1 MSANEP
7 ARSKKIAP
15 IPGVRRRRPRLLS
28 YMLTMMMAA
37 TMIATGGFGAF
48 PPNELTSNAAQLIS
62 QNFPAEIIQPVN
74 LVLEQA
80 AAPTLEII
88 ERSQSPNAGD
98 EIAQIF
104 ENLIALVFSTAQ
116 PTEMTSTGAI
126 PASNPQEALQ
136 ATIENA
142 IPTVYAGWTKTAEA
156 AITRTAVP
164 SSSAP
169 DTQATPTP
177 PVTGTVQPGPTSTP
191 QPGQTLEAS
200 ATATLSPTSVIIYIP
215 PPPTNTRKP
224 KPPTDTPLPPTLT
237 PTITLSPTPTFGPQL
252 IITNVSF
259 NGGGSSISVAP
270 GSTVTVTYD
279 FQVMSDGCPGCIT
292 QLVTG
297 LGTPGSHGGTCAFDG
312 IAGVSPGV
320 TGSENATLT
329 MPTAEGTYNVTVLY
343 SWQNNCADALAAYGP
358 GGEVIGQITVA
369 CGAGL
374 NLLMT
379 VSAGTFMSISWDG
392 TTWGAVPSII
402 SPNECTID
410 LTNNSAAVLPAAFKF
425 ADSTCISVSIPA
437 GYSTNITGDNLA
449 GECPLEFYVP

>member
-28 YMLTMMMAA
+28 YMLTMMTVA
-37 TMIATGGFGAF
+37 TMIATGGFGTF
-48 PPNELTSNAAQLIS
+48 PPNELSSDAAQWVS
-62 QNFPAEIIQPVN
+62 ENFPDEIIQLVN
-74 LVLEQA
+74 PVLEQA

-88 ERSQSPNAGD
+88 ERPQSPDAGD

-104 ENLIALVFSTAQ
+104 ENLIAPVFSAQ

-142 IPTVYAGWTKTAEA
+142 IPTVYAGWTQTAES
-156 AITRTAVP
+156 AIILTAVP

-169 DTQATPTP
+169 GTQATPTP
-177 PVTGTVQPGPTSTP
+177 PITGTVQSSPTSTP

-200 ATATLSPTSVIIYIP
+200 ATATSTPTSVVIYFP

-224 KPPTDTPLPPTLT
+224 KPPTDTPLP

-259 NGGGSSISVAP
+259 NGGGSSISVVP

-320 TGSENATLT
+320 TGSENTTLT
-329 MPTAEGTYNVTVLY
+329 MPTTEGTYNVTVLY
-343 SWQNNCADALAAYGP
+343 SWQYNCADALAAYGP

-374 NLLMT
+374 NLLLT
-379 VSAGTFMSISWDG
+379 VPAGTFMSISLDG

-410 LTNNSAAVLPAAFKF
+410 LTNNSAAVLLAAFKF
-425 ADSTCISVSIPA
+425 ADNTCISVSIPPG
-437 GYSTNITGDNLA
+437 GYSKNITGDNLA
-449 GECPLEFYVP
+449 GECPLELYVP